1 VSLRIVSSADP
12 FGEAV
17 ATIERWQPEYV
28 IVERAD
34 YTPPLPYAYRA
45 DELLALAERLRASGS
60 PAPTVADALA
70 ADADLAL
77 HEHRASP
84 VVPMAKPS
92 EGRLNAGRTGG
103 RRILRDERGAYV
115 GVHESGGAIASTDD
129 LAASERRRH
138 ARRGRLTRSA
148 RPKNGGGEPAARPS
162 EPTAV
167 AAEPPKPP
175 EPHGPVAAN
184 GGAGAADSRLKLFTT
199 AKMPGEVEPDDEVD
213 VEVTLSRRE
222 VALAAGP
229 TAAAGSVSVEES
241 VPILVRLVAKTG
253 FAAVGAKSVEIDPS
267 KHERFDL
274 VFTVRATMPGE
285 GEVIVQIQQG
295 GFILERLTLRPVVR
309 ARARATAAPAALAAE
324 VPTGGRC
331 SAQFPMLTIQ
341 EQGDTT
347 RPRLTFALYDG
358 GRYYMA
364 ETAPIK
370 TSVAGYVERVYKRIE
385 EFWVQ
390 SRQQAER
397 FEEMLAEFGAEMFDE
412 LIPRE
417 IQRPLWE
424 ARDSLKAI
432 QVLSEEPY
440 VPWELV
446 HLHEPGGALPR
457 DRHFLATKGLVR
469 WVFNAPNAPCE
480 LTVRA
485 GHGFYTIPEYP
496 HPDYA
501 LPEARQEIG
510 YLEGTLKAK
519 PLDLSSSQLIAALGE
534 REGVDF
540 YHFAGHGDA
549 DVQRAAEDARVML
562 KGEVIGQAYHPEY
575 LEDRQI
581 RTRVDFM
588 SSGTRPVVTLNACR
602 AGRVSWNVTKVGGFA
617 KSFVD
622 RGAGVFVGALWEV
635 GDGHARRFTQAFY
648 DGLRANQTLSAAA
661 TNARLTARA
670 TGDLT
675 WLAYVV
681 YGYPHATVRFE

>member
-1 VSLRIVSSADP
+1 
-12 FGEAV
+12 
-17 ATIERWQPEYV
+17 
-28 IVERAD
+28 
-34 YTPPLPYAYRA
+34 
-45 DELLALAERLRASGS
+45 
-60 PAPTVADALA
+60 
-70 ADADLAL
+70 
-77 HEHRASP
+77 
-84 VVPMAKPS
+84 
-92 EGRLNAGRTGG
+92 
-103 RRILRDERGAYV
+103 
-115 GVHESGGAIASTDD
+115 
-129 LAASERRRH
+129 
-138 ARRGRLTRSA
+138 
-148 RPKNGGGEPAARPS
+148 
-162 EPTAV
+162 
-167 AAEPPKPP
+167 
-175 EPHGPVAAN
+175 
-184 GGAGAADSRLKLFTT
+184 
-199 AKMPGEVEPDDEVD
+199 MPGEVEPDDEVD
-213 VEVTLSRRE
+213 VEVALSRKE
-222 VALAAGP
+222 VTAAAGP
-229 TAAAGSVSVEES
+229 TTAVGSVSVEVS

-253 FAAVGAKSVEIDPS
+253 FTAVGAKSVEIDPRAQ
-267 KHERFDL
+267 ERFDL
-274 VFTVRATMPGE
+274 VFTVRATTPGE
-285 GEVIVQIQQG
+285 GEVTVQIQQG

-309 ARARATAAPAALAAE
+309 ARARSTAAPASLAAE

-331 SAQFPMLTIQ
+331 GAQFPMLTIQ
-341 EQGDTT
+341 EQGETS

-358 GRYYMA
+358 GRYYLA
-364 ETAPIK
+364 ESAPIK

-385 EFWVQ
+385 EFWVK
-390 SRQQAER
+390 SKQQADR

-417 IQRPLWE
+417 VQRPLWE

-446 HLHEPGGALPR
+446 HLHEPGGALPK

-480 LTVRA
+480 LRVRA
-485 GHGFYTIPEYP
+485 GHGFYTIPDYP

-501 LPEARQEIG
+501 LPQAREEIG

-519 PLDLSSSQLIAALGE
+519 PLDLSSSQLVAALGE

-549 DVQRAAEDARVML
+549 DVQRAADDARVML

-588 SSGTRPVVTLNACR
+588 ASGTRPVVTLNACR

-622 RGAGVFVGALWEV
+622 RGAGVFIGALWEV
-635 GDGHARRFTQAFY
+635 GDGHARRFTEAFY
-648 DGLRANQTLSAAA
+648 DGLRANQTLSVAA
-661 TNARLTARA
+661 TNARIAARGA
-670 TGDLT
+670 GDLT

-681 YGYPHATVRFE
+681 YGYPHATVRFD